1 MGKTMIRVSTELLDQ
16 MLFEGAGDTNIVGA
30 SFDDVHQEVKLL
42 IEGSRVPNCRESVV
56 EITQRY
62 RTVEIKPR

>member
-16 MLFEGAGDTNIVGA
+16 MLFESVGDTKIIDA
-30 SFDDVHQEVKLL
+30 SFDHVDQTVKLW

>member
-1 MGKTMIRVSTELLDQ
+1 MGKTMIRVSSELLDQ
-16 MLFEGAGDTNIVGA
+16 LLFEDVGDTKIIDA
-30 SFDDVHQEVKLL
+30 SFDHVDRTVKFW
-42 IEGSRVPNCRESVV
+42 IEGSRVPDCRESVV